1 MRYWRKWCGAGRC
14 QRGSAGRVC
23 LSTGGGETGEVS
35 ASCPAHTTLYLLLL
49 NYSASEVM
57 GTPMEFSFAQTTI
70 APNETDFELIE
81 PLWQQ
86 DKHSCNQYVAQN
98 KTSWLHTGYEG
109 IPENLLINVLAWL
122 LLLSLFTVLRK
133 KAWNYGRLALVQ
145 KYESR
150 IKNLGF
156 SQYNV
161 WTQLFYGQESD
172 TGKMA
177 AEVDSVSSLEFNLQL
192 DKGYFSWIPALFK
205 IKDEQILAKS
215 GRDAVQ
221 YLSFQRHI
229 VIYLMIVCIISISI
243 VLPINFQGTLEGG
256 KKEFGHTTMA
266 NLNPQSRLM
275 WIHVTLAFLFLPLGI
290 VFTRRFSKKLDLKE
304 VTTSASRT
312 LMITRVPRRACHKD
326 TILKHFQEA
335 YPDLEVQDVQFAY
348 DIKSLIEYDK
358 EREVARNARLY
369 CEAYLK
375 ETNRRLD
382 MRPYK
387 CGVICGCCDIFGCP
401 TVDAIEFYSEEE
413 MRLSGE
419 VENEKVKALQR
430 PTGVAFLTFDS
441 IENANKVL
449 RDHKNKCDCFRN
461 IPASSVSSELKPYNW
476 FIRVAPSP
484 EDIYWANL
492 SVTNRHWWLKAVI
505 INIILFVI
513 LFFLTTPAVVINS
526 LDLLLI
532 QGKLYT
538 MSPLLSEF
546 FPTLLLWIMAA
557 LMPVIVSYSD
567 QFMSH
572 WTRSVQNHSI
582 MRKTFIF
589 LLFMVIILPSLGLT
603 SVKGFA
609 EMMFRPQNETFRW
622 ECIFLPDNG
631 AFFIN
636 YVITS
641 AFIGTSLELI
651 RFPELFMYILRLGL
665 SRSQAETASV
675 RQAILYEFPFGVQY
689 AWMMLIFAMT
699 IIYSV
704 SCPLITPFGT
714 LYMIFKHLVDKYNI
728 YFAYGRSVISKKIHT
743 TAINFVIVSIVCL
756 QLSLLFFSL
765 LRQGLKKDLTIYSIV
780 LLIITCLV
788 FVTHNTLH
796 WFKELSPVE
805 YKEFGSDQPNGEV
818 SSVSEDGL
826 DPDASPT
833 EVACQ
838 FVPSVLRDA
847 PSGVESSYS
856 FIGTGQ
862 PPRSYGTQPLDDDSI
877 FLGSEAPMRG
887 SGSLYQDYSQPKDQQ
902 CLWSWRQAD
911 PGPGLSLQVR
921 TINAEINTPA
931 PQPCPGEEAAEEE
944 EELYTRGSPTVVT
957 VDGTVTVPF
966 SGDPSGALHS
976 QKHSHLASDQSAPAT
991 NV

>member
-23 LSTGGGETGEVS
+23 LSTGGGETGE
-35 ASCPAHTTLYLLLL
+35 
-49 NYSASEVM
+49 M

-150 IKNLGF
+150 
-156 SQYNV
+156 
-161 WTQLFYGQESD
+161 
-172 TGKMA
+172 
-177 AEVDSVSSLEFNLQL
+177 
-192 DKGYFSWIPALFK
+192 
-205 IKDEQILAKS
+205 DEQILAKS

-266 NLNPQSRLM
+266 NLNPQ
-275 WIHVTLAFLFLPLGI
+275 
-290 VFTRRFSKKLDLKE
+290 RFSKKLDLKE

-484 EDIYWANL
+484 EDIYC
-492 SVTNRHWWLKAVI
+492 
-505 INIILFVI
+505 
-513 LFFLTTPAVVINS
+513 
-526 LDLLLI
+526 
-532 QGKLYT
+532 
-538 MSPLLSEF
+538 
-546 FPTLLLWIMAA
+546 
-557 LMPVIVSYSD
+557 
-567 QFMSH
+567 
-572 WTRSVQNHSI
+572 
-582 MRKTFIF
+582 
-589 LLFMVIILPSLGLT
+589 
-603 SVKGFA
+603 VKGFA

-887 SGSLYQDYSQPKDQQ
+887 SGSLYQDYSQPK
-902 CLWSWRQAD
+902 AD

>member
-1 MRYWRKWCGAGRC
+1 MIDFLM
-14 QRGSAGRVC
+14 V
-23 LSTGGGETGEVS
+23 
-35 ASCPAHTTLYLLLL
+35 
-49 NYSASEVM
+49 
-57 GTPMEFSFAQTTI
+57 TPMASSIPYTTF
-70 APNETDFELIE
+70 APNESESGVTE
-81 PLWQQ
+81 PAWDTLLLEPE
-86 DKHSCNQYVAQN
+86 KHSCNQYVTQN

-109 IPENLLINVLAWL
+109 IPENLLINFLAWL

-177 AEVDSVSSLEFNLQL
+177 AEVDSVSSMEFNLHL

-205 IKDEQILAKS
+205 IRDEQILAKS

-229 VIYLMIVCIISISI
+229 VVYLMIVCVISITI

-256 KKEFGHTTMA
+256 PKEFGHTTMA

-275 WIHVTLAFLFLPLGI
+275 WVHVTLAFLFLPLGI
-290 VFTRRFSKKLDLKE
+290 LFTRRFSKKLDLKE

-312 LMITRVPRRACHKD
+312 LMITRVPRRSCHKD

-335 YPDLEVQDVQFAY
+335 YPDVEVQDVQFAY
-348 DIKSLIEYDK
+348 DIKSLIEFDK
-358 EREVARNARLY
+358 EREVARNARMY

-413 MRLSGE
+413 NRLAGE

-449 RDHKNKCDCFRN
+449 RDHRNKCDCFRN
-461 IPASSVSSELKPYNW
+461 IPASSVSSDLKPYNW

-484 EDIYWANL
+484 EDIYWGNL

-505 INIILFVI
+505 INIILFLI
-513 LFFLTTPAVVINS
+513 LFFLTTPAVIINS
-526 LDLLLI
+526 LDLLPI
-532 QGKLYT
+532 QGQLYN

-546 FPTLLLWIMAA
+546 FPTLLLWVMAA

-603 SVKGFA
+603 SAKGFA
-609 EMMFRPQNETFRW
+609 EVVLRPQNETFRW

-714 LYMIFKHLVDKYNI
+714 LYMVFKHLVDKYNI

-756 QLSLLFFSL
+756 QLSLLFFSI
-765 LRQGLKKDLTIYSIV
+765 LRQGLKKDLTIYSII

-788 FVTHNTLH
+788 FVTHNTFH
-796 WFKELSPVE
+796 WFKDLSPVE
-805 YKEFGSDQPNGEV
+805 YKQEFSSDQPNGEV

-826 DPDASPT
+826 DPDTSPT

-856 FIGTGQ
+856 FIGSSQ
-862 PPRSYGTQPLDDDSI
+862 PPRSYGTRPLDDDVGS
-877 FLGSEAPMRG
+877 FLGTEVPVRG
-887 SGSLYQDYSQPKDQQ
+887 TASLYQDYSQPK
-902 CLWSWRQAD
+902 
-911 PGPGLSLQVR
+911 VR
-921 TINAEINTPA
+921 TVNAEINIPA
-931 PQPCPGEEAAEEE
+931 PQPGSEEE
-944 EELYTRGSPTVVT
+944 PVVEDEDEVYTRGSPTVVT
-957 VDGTVTVPF
+957 VDGTVTVP
-966 SGDPSGALHS
+966 SGDGSGSL
-976 QKHSHLASDQSAPAT
+976 QKHSHSTSDQSAPAT

>member
-150 IKNLGF
+150 
-156 SQYNV
+156 

-887 SGSLYQDYSQPKDQQ
+887 SGSLYQDYSQPK
-902 CLWSWRQAD
+902 
-911 PGPGLSLQVR
+911 VR